1 MSYNKILFGLALLT
15 LGVTSCK
22 ETEVEFDQEKYDAAL
37 KASFPVQNVDPT
49 HTWATVGTGRASI
62 LLSGDYGTTYDVGIY
77 LENPIRA
84 NHATLLYEGKINGS
98 GSLYATFSY
107 PVADTLLYI
116 GIYDQQGRGVAEAVR
131 IENGMIEANIGI
143 GNATGNNRAA
153 RRGPST
159 ISVPYQDWNDGGTW
173 KSNDYS
179 TDPSTYQVTEKNF
192 WKSDLLNYDSN
203 YEGYFDMTEVSSDH
217 YTILDY
223 GSNNEM
229 ANGSQPLYGDGKHF
243 IVPADKSVTVEKLG
257 WSHGGQ
263 DRVIVVK
270 GTLTIN
276 DEVNLDIGKS
286 IFVEV
291 GGKLVINNTLTV
303 SNNSRVVNYG
313 TIEMNNGHLI
323 IANKPTITP
332 TIGTDD
338 QKTTYAKSMYNGG
351 LVKEGSNN
359 SKSTI
364 EIQEGGWNYYNDGT
378 ININCLQINNRTT
391 ITNMGKIDVAVGQEN
406 ATQPSDVAN
415 GAHHLTLINACNAS
429 IGIAGVNLY
438 IGCDGSLLNCST
450 GLNAGSSSKYL
461 FGKQAMI
468 VCGDL
473 YSNGLTLYGLED
485 AGDYSVFKVTGT
497 VNEVNGYAVGVTTG
511 YVYCD
516 FNYVPDDWNGNQVI
530 TKMMKHTIKENG
542 APNSIII
549 PNDPDGCTTI
559 GFNPNGNNGG
569 DKVESSPLSLRYC
582 FEDNFPSPG
591 DYDFNDIV
599 MTLTPSVSGKVLTLD
614 VSLDAVGASACLAAA
629 IRVIGAGT
637 ADAAVV
643 NGFAKPRSNFG
654 TYANITTD
662 EDFVTKGSDKV
673 IVLFKDAHWAINPT
687 ESSATSGSPMRVFYN
702 TVKDRN
708 SAKGRSVSKKTARY
722 TLTFSSEA
730 LAQAA
735 AAENKFDVFIINP
748 SGFEIHTV
756 QNGFKL
762 ATVLKERENVEAY
775 QAAYGSNMPWA
786 IMLPSTST
794 NPFKYPIEWT
804 PIGGTKGYVSG
815 DGKVAYD
822 FENGSFA
829 DWASNSSNASD
840 WYLHPTAGLVYDEE

>member
-1 MSYNKILFGLALLT
+1 M
-15 LGVTSCK
+15 
-22 ETEVEFDQEKYDAAL
+22 
-37 KASFPVQNVDPT
+37 
-49 HTWATVGTGRASI
+49 
-62 LLSGDYGTTYDVGIY
+62 
-77 LENPIRA
+77 
-84 NHATLLYEGKINGS
+84 
-98 GSLYATFSY
+98 
-107 PVADTLLYI
+107 
-116 GIYDQQGRGVAEAVR
+116 
-131 IENGMIEANIGI
+131 
-143 GNATGNNRAA
+143 
-153 RRGPST
+153 
-159 ISVPYQDWNDGGTW
+159 
-173 KSNDYS
+173 
-179 TDPSTYQVTEKNF
+179 
-192 WKSDLLNYDSN
+192 
-203 YEGYFDMTEVSSDH
+203 
-217 YTILDY
+217 
-223 GSNNEM
+223 
-229 ANGSQPLYGDGKHF
+229 
-243 IVPADKSVTVEKLG
+243 
-257 WSHGGQ
+257 
-263 DRVIVVK
+263 
-270 GTLTIN
+270 
-276 DEVNLDIGKS
+276 
-286 IFVEV
+286 
-291 GGKLVINNTLTV
+291 
-303 SNNSRVVNYG
+303 
-313 TIEMNNGHLI
+313 
-323 IANKPTITP
+323 
-332 TIGTDD
+332 
-338 QKTTYAKSMYNGG
+338 
-351 LVKEGSNN
+351 
-359 SKSTI
+359 
-364 EIQEGGWNYYNDGT
+364 
-378 ININCLQINNRTT
+378 
-391 ITNMGKIDVAVGQEN
+391 
-406 ATQPSDVAN
+406 
-415 GAHHLTLINACNAS
+415 
-429 IGIAGVNLY
+429 
-438 IGCDGSLLNCST
+438 
-450 GLNAGSSSKYL
+450 
-461 FGKQAMI
+461 
-468 VCGDL
+468 
-473 YSNGLTLYGLED
+473 
-485 AGDYSVFKVTGT
+485 
-497 VNEVNGYAVGVTTG
+497 
-511 YVYCD
+511 
-516 FNYVPDDWNGNQVI
+516 
-530 TKMMKHTIKENG
+530 
-542 APNSIII
+542 
-549 PNDPDGCTTI
+549 
-559 GFNPNGNNGG
+559 
-569 DKVESSPLSLRYC
+569 ESSPLSLRYC

-599 MTLTPSVSGKVLTLD
+599 MTLTPTVSGKVLTLD

-822 FENGSFA
+822 FENSSFA